1 MNPPLVRRRLR
12 LVAAN
17 LFACVLVLM
26 AAEGVLALRVP
37 RDGWHDGTLYTFGV
51 PVVAEQDFRA
61 PVDLR
66 PADSPPRVVVLGDSP
81 ARLNAVYGRRLAD
94 LLATPGAS

>member
-26 AAEGVLALRVP
+26 AAEGVLV
-37 RDGWHDGTLYTFGV
+37 
-51 PVVAEQDFRA
+51 RA
-61 PVDLR
+61 
-66 PADSPPRVVVLGDSP
+66 
-81 ARLNAVYGRRLAD
+81 RLAD

>member
-1 MNPPLVRRRLR
+1 M
-12 LVAAN
+12 
-17 LFACVLVLM
+17 
-26 AAEGVLALRVP
+26 
-37 RDGWHDGTLYTFGV
+37 
-51 PVVAEQDFRA
+51 PVVAEQGFRA